1 MRRLAWAITGVLCVI
16 VGSVPVVA
24 AAAATSQLRAGGQ
37 PPLSV
42 RTPMVEDDTAIIA
55 SASGLC
61 PGQGAQFSLTGHGTV
76 IAPNVSVR
84 ANGTARFTFSA
95 ARTSPGDYIVWVK
108 QRPSGLDT
116 CHLTGVTVVRVV
128 VDCSTEPNAVIVQPS
143 ALKRSGLLGASPGA
157 QSPNVQSSGGLSL
170 DALSI
175 GGLTAFRAPTPPPP
189 ADLAGI
195 IDQIIDLLTP
205 IVPPDPVVPPD
216 TTTTIAPTTTTEAPT
231 TTTEAPTTTT
241 EAPTTTTEA
250 PTTTTEAPTT
260 TTTPPPVDTLP
271 PVPPAFPSGA
281 VVCDPGPEA
290 PPVPTTT
297 TATTVP
303 GTPQTTSDP
312 TPAAGARAGV
322 GAAADGV
329 GGPAGSGSS
338 DVSVDQAGPVV
349 TDANGD
355 PVDTNQPHTTNSAGR
370 PIGTKSTNGA
380 PITSVL
386 SESQPDDDTVDL
398 AVTSY
403 SQGPSVV
410 KARGFCSTSLVTFT
424 LDGQTVGAILAAPDG
439 TAAFSV
445 PASSLPP
452 EPGVYQ
458 LVATSTG
465 NDDSACDVTETAEYV
480 VAAVGGGGPVS
491 NGSGGGPGASA
502 AAKAKATI
510 GELVA
515 SGQLSP
521 NLVDDSGMLLTGSNP
536 DRIVRFGAAAMLIGL
551 AMVVALALRRRRGDY
566 A

>member
-16 VGSVPVVA
+16 VGSVPVA

-157 QSPNVQSSGGLSL
+157 QSLDAQSSGGLSL

-241 EAPTTTTEA
+241 
-250 PTTTTEAPTT
+250 
-260 TTTPPPVDTLP
+260 TPPPVDTLP

-281 VVCDPGPEA
+281 VACDPGPEA

-312 TPAAGARAGV
+312 TPAAGAGAGV
-322 GAAADGV
+322 AAAADGV
-329 GGPAGSGSS
+329 GPAGSGSS

-355 PVDTNQPHTTNSAGR
+355 PVDTNQPRTTDSAGR

-386 SESQPDDDTVDL
+386 SESEPDDDKVDL

-480 VAAVGGGGPVS
+480 VAAVGSGGPVPDG
-491 NGSGGGPGASA
+491 NGNGGGPGASA
-502 AAKAKATI
+502 TAKAKATI
-510 GELVA
+510 SDLVA

-551 AMVVALALRRRRGDY
+551 AMVVVLALRRRRGDY

>member
-16 VGSVPVVA
+16 VGSVPVA

-241 EAPTTTTEA
+241 EAPTTTT
-250 PTTTTEAPTT
+250 
-260 TTTPPPVDTLP
+260 PPPVDTLP

-312 TPAAGARAGV
+312 TPAAGAGAGV

-355 PVDTNQPHTTNSAGR
+355 PVDTNQPRTTDSAGR

-386 SESQPDDDTVDL
+386 SESEPDDDKVDL

-480 VAAVGGGGPVS
+480 VAAVGSGGPVPDG
-491 NGSGGGPGASA
+491 NGNGGGPGASA
-502 AAKAKATI
+502 TAKAKATI
-510 GELVA
+510 SDLVA

-551 AMVVALALRRRRGDY
+551 AMVVVLALRRRRGDY